1 MPLPQTLIE
10 VLLSGALPVLREFSQ
25 KLKSATVAIQ
35 ATHTTLTLGPAD
47 VQLRRWIFCSG
58 SMQWS

>member
-47 VQLRRWIFCSG
+47 VPAKEMDFL
-58 SMQWS
+58 